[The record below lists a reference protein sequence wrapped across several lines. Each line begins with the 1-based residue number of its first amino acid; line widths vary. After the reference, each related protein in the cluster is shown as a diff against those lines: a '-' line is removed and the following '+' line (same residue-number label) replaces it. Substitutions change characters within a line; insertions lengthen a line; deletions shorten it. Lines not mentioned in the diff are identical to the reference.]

1 MALTLQ
7 DSGFREAGQ
16 PADRHADRVLGVVRS
31 GFHESAND
39 LVTRSWSR
47 CLNEYRLH
55 PDKPRDPTVI
65 ARAALEERRARR
77 ADVIDCARYEMTT
90 LYQQLADNESAV
102 VLTDTDGVIVHMVS
116 SPEFAAEVGPLGLR
130 AGGMWSETEAGT
142 NGMGTCLAAASPV
155 SVRREEHFFTQFT
168 QLTCSAVPVFDPS
181 GEIVGALD
189 VTSRSSLMQQH
200 LLVLLGMT
208 ARMIENRLIDQ
219 QFRNAH
225 PLHFHSRPEFVY
237 TLHEGKL
244 AVGDDGQ
251 ILAANRSALFQLGLH
266 SMDEI
271 RSRRIEDLFQTSLAD
286 MLQRS
291 ASSSFH
297 PVVTYRANA
306 ALRFF
311 AVARRPASDAD
322 APTGTASSV
331 GSSITIPPLRAQA
344 RSVAARPLANAVVA
358 GPSSSG
364 ASTTASTFEDPRL
377 VAQLDTARRVI
388 ARRTPVLLCG
398 ETGSGKEVFARALH
412 DASPHAAGAFVAI
425 NCASLPETLIESELF
440 GYRAGAFTGA
450 QRTGR
455 RGKILQADGGTLF
468 LDEIADMPL
477 ELQARLLRVL
487 DERRVTPLGTEETH
501 AVDFQ
506 LISASHRQL
515 PALVREG
522 RFREDL
528 YYRLAGIEVQLPALR
543 ERSDK
548 RELIRGVLLS
558 EGGADA
564 SLSADAERLLMEHP
578 WPGNIRQLGHVLRT
592 AAALADGQP
601 ITREHL
607 PSMTVV
613 LQGNGG
619 RPAQAGSMANGA
631 GNGIGHGMHNGSVHG
646 MANGNSNGASNG
658 SGSNGGVGGTSGAHM
673 GAAYGS
679 GAPGAG
685 NGSVSSSGY
694 GSNID
699 SPYASPAH
707 PASHEASA
715 TSDEPHGDNAA
726 CPVKL
731 NPIQANERQ
740 VLLQMLEQHRWN
752 VSNVAKALD
761 VSRNT
766 LYRKLHK
773 LHIQISHPEPGW

>member
-1 MALTLQ
+1 MELTL
-7 DSGFREAGQ
+7 RNAGLQ
-16 PADRHADRVLGVVRS
+16 ADRHANQVMEAVRT
-31 GFHESAND
+31 GFHEQTND
-39 LVTRSWSR
+39 VVMRSWGR
-47 CLNEYRLH
+47 CLNEYRLS
-55 PDKPRDPTVI
+55 PDKPREPTVI
-65 ARAALEERRARR
+65 ARVALEERRARH
-77 ADVIDCARYEMTT
+77 ADVIACARYEMTT
-90 LYQQLADNESAV
+90 LYQQLADSESAV

-130 AGGMWSETEAGT
+130 AGGIWSEAEAGT
-142 NGMGTCLAAASPV
+142 NGMGTCIAAASPV
-155 SVRREEHFFTQFT
+155 SVRRDDHFFTQFT
-168 QLTCSAVPVFDPS
+168 QLTCSAVPVFDPA
-181 GEIVGALD
+181 GQIVAVLD

-219 QFRNAH
+219 QFRSAH

-244 AVGDDGQ
+244 AVGDDGR
-251 ILAANRSALFQLGLH
+251 ILAANRSALFQLGLQ

-271 RSRRIEDLFQTSLAD
+271 RSQRIQDLFQTSLAD

-322 APTGTASSV
+322 VPAAASFALGSPAAVPTRAEPRLAS
-331 GSSITIPPLRAQA
+331 A
-344 RSVAARPLANAVVA
+344 RSAAAV
-358 GPSSSG
+358 GP
-364 ASTTASTFEDPRL
+364 TFEDPRI

-450 QRTGR
+450 QRAGR
-455 RGKILQADGGTLF
+455 RGTILQADGGTLI
-468 LDEIADMPL
+468 LDEIADMPI

-487 DERRVTPLGTEETH
+487 DERRVTPLGSEETH

-506 LISASHRQL
+506 LVSASHRHL
-515 PALVREG
+515 PTLVREG

-528 YYRLAGIEVQLPALR
+528 YYRLAGIEMQLPALR

-548 RELIRGVLLS
+548 RALIRGVLAA
-558 EGGADA
+558 EGGAD
-564 SLSADAERLLMEHP
+564 STLSAEAERLLMEHA

-607 PSMTVV
+607 PSMAVN
-613 LQGNGG
+613 LQ
-619 RPAQAGSMANGA
+619 PAQARQTADA
-631 GNGIGHGMHNGSVHG
+631 HT
-646 MANGNSNGASNG
+646 AGASAEG
-658 SGSNGGVGGTSGAHM
+658 EAHDDETS
-673 GAAYGS
+673 
-679 GAPGAG
+679 P
-685 NGSVSSSGY
+685 
-694 GSNID
+694 
-699 SPYASPAH
+699 PL
-707 PASHEASA
+707 
-715 TSDEPHGDNAA
+715 
-726 CPVKL
+726 KL

-740 VLLQMLEQHRWN
+740 VLSQMLEQHRWN

-773 LHIQISHPEPGW
+773 LHIQISHPEQV